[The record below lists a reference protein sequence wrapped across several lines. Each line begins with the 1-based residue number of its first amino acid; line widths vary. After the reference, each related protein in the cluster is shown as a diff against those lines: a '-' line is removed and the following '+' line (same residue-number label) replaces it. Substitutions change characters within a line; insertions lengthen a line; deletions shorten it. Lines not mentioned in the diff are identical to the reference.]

1 MNEVIILHAQFFTI
15 IKGYVLYDFL
25 TKLVKKI
32 IGSYLLS
39 PPSFINKMQYILKD
53 IFINSSSCLIL
64 GLPAKVKPV
73 TARALHTL
81 HYLARAS

>member
-25 TKLVKKI
+25 AKLVKKI

-53 IFINSSSCLIL
+53 IFINSSPCFIL
-64 GLPAKVKPV
+64 QSSFQLKMFKI
-73 TARALHTL
+73 LSE
-81 HYLARAS
+81 AS